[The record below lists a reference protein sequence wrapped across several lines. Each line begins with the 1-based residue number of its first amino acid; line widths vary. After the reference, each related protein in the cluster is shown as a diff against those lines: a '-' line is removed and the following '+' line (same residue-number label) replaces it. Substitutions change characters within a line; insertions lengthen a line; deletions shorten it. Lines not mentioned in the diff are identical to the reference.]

1 MSGSVTVLAAIP
13 SPPQGVWQIGPVP
26 LRAYALCI
34 IAGIVVAI
42 WWGNRRYAA
51 RGGSPG
57 TVTDVAVF
65 AVPFGIIGGRIY
77 HVATDY
83 WRYFGPGKNPWD
95 ALKIW
100 DGGLG
105 IWGAIAF
112 GALGAWIG
120 CRRAGVSLPPFAD
133 AVAPGIAVAQAIG
146 RLGNYFNQEVYG
158 RPTSLPWGLEIYR
171 RIDPVTGR
179 EDNLGGVAVDGNPV
193 AVVQPTFLYE
203 MLWIALVVALL
214 VWADRRWRLGHGRVF
229 ALYVAGYTLGRFW
242 IELLRDDPAT
252 EVFGLRINTI
262 VSAVV
267 FAGAVAYFVAARGKG
282 AREISGAAVV
292 SREDAAPRA

>member
-26 LRAYALCI
+26 VRAYALCI
-34 IAGIVVAI
+34 IAGILTAI
-42 WWGNRRYAA
+42 WWGNRRYIA
-51 RGGSPG
+51 RGGRPG

-65 AVPFGIIGGRIY
+65 AVPFGIIGGRVY

-120 CRRAGVSLPPFAD
+120 CRRAGVSLSLFAD
-133 AVAPGIAVAQAIG
+133 AVAPGIAAAQAIG
-146 RLGNYFNQEVYG
+146 RLGNYFNQEIYG

-171 RIDPVTGR
+171 RVDPLTGR
-179 EDNLGGVAVDGNPV
+179 EDNLGGVAVDGPRV

-203 MLWIALVVALL
+203 MLWIAVVVVLL
-214 VWADRRWRLGHGRVF
+214 VWADRRFRLGHGRVF

-242 IELLRDDPAT
+242 IELLRDDTAT
-252 EVFGLRINTI
+252 QVFGLRVNTI

-267 FAGAVAYFVAARGKG
+267 FLGAVAYFAATRRKG
-282 AREISGAAVV
+282 AREAAGPGVV
-292 SREDAAPRA
+292 SRENAVRQA